1 VPIGVVL
8 LCSHRAG
15 APLSRD
21 FLIWENLGAESHGAR
36 HMRNIP
42 KEKVLEL
49 WWKLAQGKV
58 DEINEEPWA
67 PGYGS

>member
-1 VPIGVVL
+1 MKASVTLGPYEG
-8 LCSHRAG
+8 G
-15 APLSRD
+15 
-21 FLIWENLGAESHGAR
+21 FLIWEKLGAVSHGAR

-49 WWKLAQGKV
+49 WRKLSQGKV
-58 DEINEEPWA
+58 DEINEELWA